1 MSDNGERL
9 AALEADAETART
21 RLNGQDADLKAIRED
36 VHQIKLSLSR
46 ANGFFAG
53 AAFAV
58 AALAGLIGAGLT
70 SLWHRFSG

>member
-1 MSDNGERL
+1 MSENCERI
-9 AALEADAETART
+9 AALEADAETARR
-21 RLNGQDADLKAIRED
+21 RLDVQDDDLAAIRRD
-36 VHQIKLSLSR
+36 VHEIKNAISK

-70 SLWHRFSG
+70 AVWHRLYP